1 MVQIKNLTKKF
12 GPRKI
17 FDNFSLEIPENK
29 LVFITGESGIGKTT
43 LINLIAGFT
52 KKDGG
57 EILFFKDGKEEK
69 NPLIDVVFQDFNLI
83 NSFTGFENITIGI
96 QASNEKISKKNMI
109 KNANFLNISKENL
122 DTVVSDLS
130 GGEKQRIAILRAFAR
145 KSDFILLDE
154 PTGNLDLENAE
165 IIFEKL
171 YQLRKNKTILIISHN
186 LELAKKYGDL
196 IISLERKPVVKI
208 LKIEHNQVKVNQ
220 KQVEIDLFFK
230 KNL

>member
-83 NSFTGFENITIGI
+83 NSFTGFELEYK
-96 QASNEKISKKNMI
+96 QVMKKSAKKIWLKM
-109 KNANFLNISKENL
+109 
-122 DTVVSDLS
+122 
-130 GGEKQRIAILRAFAR
+130 Q
-145 KSDFILLDE
+145 
-154 PTGNLDLENAE
+154 
-165 IIFEKL
+165 IFWIF
-171 YQLRKNKTILIISHN
+171 LRKIWIQWFLIYQVGKNKELQFYVPLRENQISFY
-186 LELAKKYGDL
+186 LM
-196 IISLERKPVVKI
+196 
-208 LKIEHNQVKVNQ
+208 NQ
-220 KQVEIDLFFK
+220 QVI
-230 KNL
+230 